1 MHYIY
6 IVSMKEERLKSILRA
21 FDLKVT
27 KVRLNVLDLLLQSR
41 AAMSHAQITD
51 ALQQFDLDKVT
62 LYRTLNTF
70 VEVGLAHKVATDER
84 NWLYAIYSDDVNH
97 HADHQSHDS
106 AHAHFICEA
115 CEKIYCF
122 PFEEKQIN
130 LKQAEMEGFSIKQH
144 EIRLHGTCPVCK

>member
-1 MHYIY
+1 
-6 IVSMKEERLKSILRA
+6 MKEDQLKNILRE

-27 KVRLNVLDLLLQSR
+27 KVRLCVLDLLLQSR

-51 ALQQFDLDKVT
+51 SLQQIDLDKVT

-84 NWLYAIYSDDVNH
+84 NWLYAIYSEDIRH
-97 HADHQSHDS
+97 HQADHAHHHDAS
-106 AHAHFICEA
+106 HAHFICEA

-122 PFEEKQIN
+122 PFEEKPID
-130 LKQAEMEGFSIKQH
+130 LKKAELEGFSIKQH